1 MNTAH
6 ARSMPRVVRAA
17 VWTLR
22 WRLVAVL
29 GRYFIENFMILVYD
43 QRVGRD
49 APRPAPWL
57 CLCFCVCYCCSPL
70 SQAATVLISWVPT
83 TTTTALHPHPP
94 AETRFCWPAAPENCG
109 YVLWAYCANSATQ
122 AAQARCCSCSRPK
135 CWRKSILI
143 SILAT
148 CVSDNHGIATDEA
161 QAIPRIHLRV
171 RDLTGDIQNHRRN
184 TALSSSKMFFEERLC
199 PSSKSPWLRRYN
211 HQPASVTTWKLL
223 QLFFS
228 SQNAAH

>member
-94 AETRFCWPAAPENCG
+94 AETRFCWPAAPKNCG
-109 YVLWAYCANSATQ
+109 YVLWAYCANSAAQ
-122 AAQARCCSCSRPK
+122 PAQACSSSRPK
-135 CWRKSILI
+135 CCRKPILI

-148 CVSDNHGIATDEA
+148 CVSDNQEKAERNSPRWSC
-161 QAIPRIHLRV
+161 QAAVPRNHLRV
-171 RDLTGDIQNHRRN
+171 GCHKT
-184 TALSSSKMFFEERLC
+184 SSL
-199 PSSKSPWLRRYN
+199 
-211 HQPASVTTWKLL
+211 
-223 QLFFS
+223 
-228 SQNAAH
+228 